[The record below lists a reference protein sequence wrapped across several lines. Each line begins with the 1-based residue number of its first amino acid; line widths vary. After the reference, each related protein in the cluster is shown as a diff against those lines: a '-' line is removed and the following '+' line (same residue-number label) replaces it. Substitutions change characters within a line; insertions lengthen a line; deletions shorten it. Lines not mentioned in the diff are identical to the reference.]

1 MFIKININIF
11 KGCIPKSSR
20 KEDDIY
26 RRSAFRNRTGNET
39 IKCYKKNLVL
49 IQKIKLLPT
58 NIFLFKKLYHLEKK
72 TIIIFLKRKKFLES

>member
-39 IKCYKKNLVL
+39 IKCYKKKSCFNSKNQIITNKNFSLL
-49 IQKIKLLPT
+49 KI
-58 NIFLFKKLYHLEKK
+58 ISFRKKNNYN
-72 TIIIFLKRKKFLES
+72 FLKKKKIP